1 MLKADYL
8 QKVKDFFERH
18 TLQYIVLLPLILLL
32 ILPFHSG
39 LAAALPSGPTIITN
53 TTYDIAP
60 RPAATITTVGGSF
73 TTLLLNATTQTPR
86 WKAYVGNVT
95 GQLVLDDSNN
105 KSIYDWFVSSVT
117 GEVYATRNST
127 IDWSTVQCAADESI
141 FSEDESLHMSQVN
154 PDTINNTFINN
165 VHRMF
170 YVGSSLITN
179 SSCRSISTYVN
190 DAAQSVSENAAFQEI
205 LLQDDSS
212 RLVYA
217 TIINQNTTGFNSQ
230 KYDFQMIVAEDEYLT
245 AATPYYLYVELI

>member
-1 MLKADYL
+1 MLKPNTL
-8 QKVKDFFERH
+8 QKAKRVFDMH
-18 TLQYIVLLPLILLL
+18 NLQFILLL
-32 ILPFHSG
+32 SMLLLAMLPLYSG
-39 LAAALPSGPTIITN
+39 ITLAIPSGPSIITN

-105 KSIYDWFVSSVT
+105 KSIYNWLVSSVT

-127 IDWSTVQCAADESI
+127 IDWSTIQCAANESI
-141 FSEDESLHMSQVN
+141 LAEDDALHMSQAN
-154 PDTINNTFINN
+154 PDTINNTFVNN
-165 VHRMF
+165 VHRLF

-179 SSCRSISTYVN
+179 SSCRAISTYVD
-190 DAAQSVSENAAFQEI
+190 DAAQSVSENAVFQEI
-205 LLQDDSS
+205 LLEDDSS

-217 TIINQNTTGFNSQ
+217 SILNQNTTGFNGQ